1 MGLENVVL
9 AAPPEC
15 NNSVSV
21 DYVGIAIGKSK
32 RENPVIS
39 TAWTALE
46 TANDFDDVLT
56 VEACQRVIDANLSG
70 ALPEHSDIKTVFDFF
85 N

>member
-9 AAPPEC
+9 AAPLEC

-32 RENPVIS
+32 RENPIVS
-39 TAWTALE
+39 SAWAVLE
-46 TANDFDDVLT
+46 AANDFGDVLT

-70 ALPEHSDIKTVFDFF
+70 ALPEHSDIK
-85 N
+85 NRL